1 MKKLVI
7 PVALLLMSSFSRATP
22 ITLQHTK
29 TTYVNSGI
37 CSALVDV
44 TIHDFLMDD
53 DKLYLDLVA
62 KDKTGEIKVL
72 SKNVITYEDVQ
83 NISGKA
89 LGGVF
94 LESEDICGSD
104 RSWTI
109 SVTRAVLQQNGVRE
123 DLLKTK
129 QVMIEN
135 FQPMKIVVKK

>member
-1 MKKLVI
+1 MFQKSM
-7 PVALLLMSSFSRATP
+7 LLAGVFLFSNVVSATP

-44 TIHDFLMDD
+44 TIHDFLMGS

-62 KDKTGEIKVL
+62 QDKTGKIKVL
-72 SKNVITYEDVQ
+72 SKNIITSEDVQ

-89 LGGVF
+89 LGGVY

-109 SVTRAVLQQNGVRE
+109 TVTRAVLQQNGVSE

-129 QVMIEN
+129 QVAIDN
-135 FQPMKIVVKK
+135 FEPMKIKVN